1 MNPYSYVHNP
11 TGYVDPY
18 GLAGRQGNK
27 GDAGIKETGAR
38 RVLDPDSVTG
48 WEKAEKYYDKIRADP
63 SDISAIARNT
73 GWKESQIAR
82 IKNHVFFKEHQ
93 LDRGIGRFDADPGM
107 VNAWSR
113 LTKGDHIPSDI
124 NLLKHE
130 YFESKFEGIFR
141 TNYRT
146 AHDKT
151 ESTGRIWI
159 DE

>member
-1 MNPYSYVHNP
+1 M
-11 TGYVDPY
+11 
-18 GLAGRQGNK
+18 
-27 GDAGIKETGAR
+27 
-38 RVLDPDSVTG
+38 DPDSVAG
-48 WEKAEKYYDKIRADP
+48 WEKAEKHYDNIRADS
-63 SDISAIARNT
+63 SDIAAIAKNT
-73 GWKESQIAR
+73 GWKESHIAR
-82 IKNHVFFKEHQ
+82 IKDHVFFKEHQ
-93 LDRGIGRFDADPGM
+93 LDRGVGRFDADPGM

-113 LTKGDHIPSDI
+113 LKKGDHVQSDI
-124 NLLKHE
+124 NLLRHE